1 MYVAASATMGGHPR
15 TTVAIIAA
23 GMVGGIIAPLILS
36 PALPYLGSFG
46 FFWVFGAVALAM
58 VAAAVFGRA
67 MLLGPATFAP
77 AA

>member
-1 MYVAASATMGGHPR
+1 
-15 TTVAIIAA
+15 
-23 GMVGGIIAPLILS
+23 VGGIVAPLILS

-58 VAAAVFGRA
+58 VGAGVFARA
-67 MLLGPATFAP
+67 SLLGPAASAP